1 MMTDRD
7 TILWLYSL
15 PHYRDWE
22 KAIGGYDPNYDYSG
36 PENNRFL
43 RWLIPSRLWGINC
56 NPAFYAHDAAYSIGG
71 GSTQREMA
79 DENMKIIGLKI
90 INEAKDKKYLY
101 GFNWARRFLA
111 TRRLLKYYYAVRV
124 GGSSSFNFKKEDEG
138 HNAQPTRL

>member
-15 PHYRDWE
+15 PHYSEWE

-56 NPAFYAHDAAYSIGG
+56 NPAFYAHDAAYAIGG

-79 DENMKIIGLKI
+79 DDNMQIIGNKIID
-90 INEAKDKKYLY
+90 ETKDKSYLY

-111 TRRLLKYYYAVRV
+111 RRRLLKYYYAVRA
-124 GGSSSFNFKKEDEG
+124 GGSSSFNFITEDAG
-138 HNAQPTRL
+138 HNAKPTRL